1 MSMFRAAVRAL
12 VVAAALAASQTGQL
26 CAAETG
32 PASPWVELH
41 AASRV
46 RLVAG
51 PVAGGR
57 ATAGVEIV
65 LGEGWKTYWR
75 TPGDAGVPPQFDWK
89 DSANVGAVEV
99 RYPAPARLSEPAAET
114 IGYKRSVVF
123 PVTVTPRDPA
133 KPVDLKLAVE
143 FGICRDICVPAEAS
157 LSLTLPP
164 ASTAPAPSALAAAL
178 ESVPRAASARRP
190 GDPQLEGVTAVLDG
204 AGPGLTIAARFPGGT
219 AGADLFIEAPD
230 SIYVPMPRRL
240 PDAADGRVRFAVDLA
255 RGGNAQDLKGKL
267 LTLTLVSQAGAS
279 EATWQLP

>member
-1 MSMFRAAVRAL
+1 MSKFRAAVRTLA
-12 VVAAALAASQTGQL
+12 VAAALASQAL
-26 CAAETG
+26 PLSAAESG

-41 AASRV
+41 ASSRV
-46 RLVAG
+46 RLIAG
-51 PVAGGR
+51 PASGGH

-89 DSANVGAVEV
+89 ESANVGAVEV
-99 RYPAPARLSEPAAET
+99 SYPAPSRLPEPAAET
-114 IGYKRSVVF
+114 IGYKKGVVF
-123 PVTVTPRDPA
+123 PVTVTPGDPA
-133 KPVDLKLAVE
+133 KPVELKLAIE
-143 FGICRDICVPAEAS
+143 FGICRDICVPAEAN

-164 ASTAPAPSALAAAL
+164 AAKSAPSPALSAAL
-178 ESVPRAASARRP
+178 QSVPRPATARRT

-204 AGPGLTIAARFPGGT
+204 AEPGLTIAARFPGGT

-230 SIYVPMPRRL
+230 SIYVPMPKRL
-240 PDAADGRVRFAVDLA
+240 ADTADGRVRFAVDLS

-267 LTLTLVSQAGAS
+267 LTLTLVSQAGAT